1 MTRVELKS
9 AAKEQIKGKIGLLFI
24 VFIIVAAIT
33 AACGAVPVVGWFA
46 SIIVSPAFQISLCM
60 MYLSLTKGEEISVGD
75 IFKGFNVTGKAIW
88 LSIITAVYTF
98 LWTLLLIVP
107 GIVKSFAYAMAPYI
121 LADEPE
127 LTASEAL
134 AKSQRIMNGHKFDLF
149 VLDLSF
155 IGWALLGTITFGIAL
170 IYVVP
175 YRSATIAN
183 FYNSIKEEQN

>member
-33 AACGAVPVVGWFA
+33 AACSAVPVVGWFA
-46 SIIVSPAFQISLCM
+46 TIIVSPAFQISLCM

-75 IFKGFNVTGKAIW
+75 IFKGFNITGKAIW

-98 LWTLLLIVP
+98 LWTLLLIIP

-134 AKSQRIMNGHKFDLF
+134 AKSQRIMDGHKFDLF
-149 VLDLSF
+149 VLYLSF
-155 IGWALLGTITFGIAL
+155 FGWALLGTVTLGLAY
-170 IYVVP
+170 IYVIP
-175 YRSATIAN
+175 YMNATIAN
-183 FYNSIKEEQN
+183 FYNSIKEQN